1 MKEDL
6 KNLRREALEVLL
18 SFTGDAPWRVDEI
31 LRWIYRRGA
40 RSFEEMT
47 SLPKTL
53 RDALEGEYRLF
64 LPDIVD
70 SARAGDGTE
79 KLLLLLEDGVYVE
92 TVVMP
97 EGRRFTQCL
106 SSQSGCALACAFCRT
121 GKIGFARNLAASE
134 IADQWLMARDRI
146 PGDTAIGNLVYMGM
160 GEPLLNFEALRDS
173 LEIFTSP
180 WGGGLSPGR
189 ITVSTAGVIPGIER
203 MVKELPPVKLAVS
216 LNAADDE
223 LRSRLMPI
231 NRKYPID
238 ALVETLRRLPRG
250 RRRTTIE
257 YVLLGGTNDSAEAA
271 RALARLLRGVR
282 CKINLIPFNAHSGL
296 PFSPPSEESIEQFRY
311 ILVRAGYAA
320 PVRRSKGSDIAAACG
335 QLGAGRRG
343 KKGSVRKSP
352 GTP

>member
-1 MKEDL
+1 
-6 KNLRREALEVLL
+6 
-18 SFTGDAPWRVDEI
+18 
-31 LRWIYRRGA
+31 
-40 RSFEEMT
+40 MT
-47 SLPKTL
+47 SLPKEL
-53 RDALEGEYRLF
+53 RESLDREYRIF
-64 LPDIVD
+64 FPGIVD
-70 SARAGDGTE
+70 STRGGDGTE
-79 KLLLLLEDGVYVE
+79 KLLLLLEDGVSVE

-97 EGRRFTQCL
+97 EGGRFTQCL

-121 GKIGFARNLAASE
+121 GTIGFVRNLGASE
-134 IADQWLMARDRI
+134 IADQWLMARERL
-146 PGDTAIGNLVYMGM
+146 PEGSGIGNLVYMGM
-160 GEPLLNFEALRDS
+160 GEPLLNFEALRGS

-238 ALVETLRRLPRG
+238 DLVETLRRLPRS
-250 RRRTTIE
+250 RQRTTIE
-257 YVLLGGTNDSAEAA
+257 YVLLGGTNDSPAAA

-296 PFSPPSEESIEQFRY
+296 PFSPPTEESIEQFRY

-335 QLGAGRRG
+335 QLGAGRSG
-343 KKGSVRKSP
+343 KKRTVRKSP
-352 GTP
+352 GPP